1 MGTTQLF
8 LIFSDSRSGVR
19 EVSVD
24 IGATSNDS
32 DLLPW
37 NVITTSDRWSCVSV
51 DIPDE
56 VDG

>member
-32 DLLPW
+32 DLL
-37 NVITTSDRWSCVSV
+37 
-51 DIPDE
+51 
-56 VDG
+56 